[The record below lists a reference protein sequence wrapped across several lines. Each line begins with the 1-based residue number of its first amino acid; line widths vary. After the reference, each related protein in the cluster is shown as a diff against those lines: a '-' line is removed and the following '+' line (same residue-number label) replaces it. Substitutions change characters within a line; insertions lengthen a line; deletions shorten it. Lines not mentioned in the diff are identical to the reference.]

1 MIFQIFICAVLCA
14 FGAALLLLR
23 REQKAAVEQRA
34 SLALEIAKLKEQIE
48 ELDPQAGVDA
58 DALEKAF
65 NEGLQRIMDYS
76 LTKAMGGGMNG

>member
-1 MIFQIFICAVLCA
+1 MILQIFICAVLCA
-14 FGAALLLLR
+14 FGAALLR
-23 REQKAAVEQRA
+23 MRAEQKAAVEQRA
-34 SLALEIAKLKEQIE
+34 ALAMEIAKLKEQIE

>member
-14 FGAALLLLR
+14 FGAALLFLR

-34 SLALEIAKLKEQIE
+34 ALALEIAKLKEQIDG
-48 ELDPQAGVDA
+48 LDPQAGVDA